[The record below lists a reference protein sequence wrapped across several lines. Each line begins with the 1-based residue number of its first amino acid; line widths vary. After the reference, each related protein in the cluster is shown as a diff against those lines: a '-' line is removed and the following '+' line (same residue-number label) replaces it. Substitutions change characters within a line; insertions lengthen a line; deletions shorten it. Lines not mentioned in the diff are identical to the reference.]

1 MRTGNHPVVRPRP
14 EGISLLQI
22 RKWSDGRLARLAGR
36 GRLALHKH
44 FGNPRR
50 TEVSRTEIRSQ
61 RGSQPAVSTFRIN
74 LFVVLV
80 IFITAPG
87 ATVRQPMCGGS
98 TANRRPAAVMKMT

>member
-1 MRTGNHPVVRPRP
+1 MLPRNHPIVRPRP
-14 EGISLLQI
+14 EGISLFQI

-50 TEVSRTEIRSQ
+50 TEVRRTEIRSQ
-61 RGSQPAVSTFRIN
+61 PRNQPTVSTFRIN

-80 IFITAPG
+80 IFITAASRRFAVDPPHIGWRTVPPG
-87 ATVRQPMCGGS
+87 
-98 TANRRPAAVMKMT
+98 